1 MNDFD
6 YTIVEEAAKQLY
18 IRALCD
24 LPPDVRTAL
33 KRAYETETKPAAR
46 EVFKAMLQTQ
56 GDAANRRYCRQKK
69 DVDLPGHRF
78 ADLYG

>member
-6 YTIVEEAAKQLY
+6 YTIVEETAKQLY

-46 EVFKAMLQTQ
+46 EVFKAMLQTI
-56 GDAANRRYCRQKK
+56 DIADKK
-69 DVDLPGHRF
+69 KTLICFVPR
-78 ADLYG
+78 